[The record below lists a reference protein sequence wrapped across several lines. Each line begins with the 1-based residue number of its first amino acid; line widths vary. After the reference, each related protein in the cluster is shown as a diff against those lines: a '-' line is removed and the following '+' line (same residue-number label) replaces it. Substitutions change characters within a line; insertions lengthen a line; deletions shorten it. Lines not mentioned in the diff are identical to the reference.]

1 ENEGRECT
9 LSFIRKAA
17 RQAGRRR
24 SFPRPDGS
32 FFRVLPLLGLG
43 LLTAHQFPVDV
54 GDLLQVLFHL
64 VIVLNPPADLLDLI
78 AWHRA
83 TRPMRLVQGHAQIPY
98 WPVALATSTFALGI
112 AAGQV
117 ALHQGTTKYFS
128 ERRQD
133 FG

>member
-1 ENEGRECT
+1 M
-9 LSFIRKAA
+9 
-17 RQAGRRR
+17 
-24 SFPRPDGS
+24 
-32 FFRVLPLLGLG
+32 
-43 LLTAHQFPVDV
+43 PVDV
-54 GDLLQVLFHL
+54 GDLLQVFFDL
-64 VIVLNPPADLLDLI
+64 VIVLNPPANLIDLI

-83 TRPMRLVQGHAQIPY
+83 TGPMRLVQGHAQIPHR
-98 WPVALATSTFALGI
+98 PVAFATGTFAIGI